1 MSLSRTV
8 RKWFADRVTYEIA
21 KVNARAR
28 KIGAPEFS
36 VEVAP
41 AAPVPADGQDGVME
55 ERVTIT
61 IAGEPVRVA
70 GWSLLG
76 RVDFEGGMVIASSR
90 PGAELPARYRSATR
104 DCEHCNVNRRR
115 ASVFVFEGVDGN
127 AGRHIQVGR
136 SCLKDFLGHDPEVVL
151 WAANAWVDLG
161 ELVDEDAQGQ
171 GGHPAEFTVA
181 PLRVLQAACSEV
193 RRHGYVSSQAA
204 EDRMIISTRE
214 AVFSGL
220 LGESPTEWY
229 RHNVSEEDVEKAAA
243 IAGWV
248 ASEWGALVESQAA
261 NEYQHNAVQ
270 LVANDYIST
279 RRIGIVVG
287 LVAAYDRET
296 ASRAERARIVD
307 AHVGTPGQRREFAA
321 TFVGESQYETAFGTT
336 HIGRFATDEGLLVYR
351 GTAPFWSA
359 SLGIGSRVKF
369 VATIKEHGEYKGKRQ
384 TLIQRGVKFSVTD
397 LPEQKPTES

>member
-1 MSLSRTV
+1 MEFSRTV
-8 RKWFADRVTYEIA
+8 RKWFADRVAHEIA

-76 RVDFEGGMVIASSR
+76 RVDFEGGLVIASSR

-115 ASVFVFEGVDGN
+115 AAVFVFEGVDSN
-127 AGRHIQVGR
+127 AGRHIQVG
-136 SCLKDFLGHDPEVVL
+136 HDPEVVL
-151 WAANAWVDLG
+151 WTANAWVDLG
-161 ELVDEDAQGQ
+161 ELVDEDARGQ
-171 GGHPAEFTVA
+171 GGHPAEFVVA

-193 RRHGYVSSQAA
+193 RRHGYVSSRVA
-204 EDRMIISTRE
+204 EDRMITSTRE

-220 LGESPTEWY
+220 LGESSTEWY
-229 RHNVSEEDVEKAAA
+229 RHNVSEEDVEKAKA
-243 IAGWV
+243 IANWV
-248 ASEWGALVESQAA
+248 ASEWGALVEGQAA

-270 LVANDYIST
+270 LVASDYIST
-279 RRIGIVVG
+279 RRVGIIVG

-296 ASRAERARIVD
+296 AARAERAHIVD
-307 AHVGTPGQRREFAA
+307 AHVGTPGQRREFVA
-321 TFVGESQYETAFGTT
+321 TFVGESHYETAFGTT

-351 GTAPFWSA
+351 GASPFWSA
-359 SLGIGSRVKF
+359 SLGTGSRVKF
-369 VATIKEHGEYKGKRQ
+369 VATIKEHDEYKGKLQ
-384 TLIQRGVKFSVTD
+384 TLIQRVVKFGVTD
-397 LPEQKPTES
+397 LPPEQQAATA